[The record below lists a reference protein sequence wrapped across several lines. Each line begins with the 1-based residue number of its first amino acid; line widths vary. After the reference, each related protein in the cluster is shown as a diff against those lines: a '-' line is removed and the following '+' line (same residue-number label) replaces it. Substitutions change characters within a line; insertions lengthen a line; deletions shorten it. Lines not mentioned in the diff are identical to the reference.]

1 MKNRFSGHSAPKVCA
16 DDLTREN
23 VQSMQRPGTAEE
35 VAESIVWLLSDSAS
49 YTTGA
54 LLDVAGGR

>member
-1 MKNRFSGHSAPKVCA
+1 
-16 DDLTREN
+16 
-23 VQSMQRPGTAEE
+23 MQRPGRAEE
-35 VAESIVWLLSDSAS
+35 VAASIVWLLSAQSS